1 MKKYL
6 IVPFLVTLLGPAMA
20 ADTPPPDTGDPVLEA
35 AASPADIPASS
46 AAAGTPDKTAPST
59 QVAQDTPAAPQPQT
73 AAPATPQTAGG
84 NTPHSEALP
93 PPSPLY
99 GAASAMVSPLTPDE
113 VRALRGKKNRTDRAM
128 QTPTMTVVP
137 HISTQTVALSPGS
150 SLPLVRCAVNNACN
164 LSFTDASGAP
174 WPVSHAINA
183 NPADFSVYNTRNGPL
198 VSVVPRHPYSQGNM
212 TVYLKGLAVPVVID
226 MSSGETDSDSNVWT
240 IDSRLDLRIP
250 RRGPSAPVMVVPESR
265 IGLYDDTLQAFL
277 DGTPPHEARR
287 LKATGGIPD
296 TTVWQM
302 GDDLFIRSRADLL
315 DEFEQ
320 TLSSADGMHLWK
332 LPVTPYVTF
341 AVLGHARPLNI
352 TLE

>member
-6 IVPFLVTLLGPAMA
+6 IVPFLVTLFGPAVA
-20 ADTPPPDTGDPVLEA
+20 AGAPPPDTGDPVLEA
-35 AASPADIPASS
+35 AASPADIPVTPPAGRPDK
-46 AAAGTPDKTAPST
+46 AAASAQTTTTAPESPP
-59 QVAQDTPAAPQPQT
+59 VTPNTAPQ
-73 AAPATPQTAGG
+73 AVSG
-84 NTPHSEALP
+84 NSDALP

-99 GAASAMVSPLTPDE
+99 GAAAAMVSPLTPDE
-113 VRALRGKKNRTDRAM
+113 VRALRGKKTRTDRAM
-128 QTPTMTVVP
+128 QTQTMTVVP

-174 WPVSHAINA
+174 WPVSHALNA
-183 NPADFSVYNTRNGPL
+183 NPTDFSVYNTRNGPL
-198 VSVVPRHPYSQGNM
+198 VSVVPRHPYSRGNM
-212 TVYLKGLAVPVVID
+212 TVYLKGLPVPVVID
-226 MSSGETDSDSNVWT
+226 MSSGETDSNSNVWT

-250 RRGPSAPVMVVPESR
+250 RRGPSAPAMAAPESR

-277 DGTPPHEARR
+277 DGTPPHEAHR
-287 LKATGGIPD
+287 LKATGDVPD

-302 GDDLFIRSRADLL
+302 GDDLFIRSRADIL

-332 LPVTPYVTF
+332 LPVTPYVTL

-352 TLE
+352 SLE